1 MTGYLCRN
9 TRVARF
15 FVGKELHM
23 NYEKLVGSIRAMI
36 DRRPEDSGAY
46 SDLFIK
52 KSQWSLLMNRLRSDP
67 RLFNRQFC
75 RLTGHRV
82 AIIMSL
88 HVVSST

>member
-1 MTGYLCRN
+1 MTAICVEN
-9 TRVARF
+9 TWIVRF
-15 FVGKELHM
+15 FVGKEMHM
-23 NYEKLVGSIRAMI
+23 NYEKLAGSIRAVI

-52 KSQWSLLMNRLRSDP
+52 KSQGSLLMNRLRSDP

-82 AIIMSL
+82 PIIMSSYA
-88 HVVSST
+88 VSGI

>member
-9 TRVARF
+9 TWIVRF
-15 FVGKELHM
+15 FVGKEMHM
-23 NYEKLVGSIRAMI
+23 NYEKLAGSIRAVI

-52 KSQWSLLMNRLRSDP
+52 KSQWSFLMNRLRSDP
-67 RLFNRQFC
+67 HPFNRQFC

-82 AIIMSL
+82 AIIMLS
-88 HVVSST
+88 HAVSGI